1 VGLRWRGQIL
11 VFLFAMAIVISR
23 RPDVVR
29 HAQFYAE
36 DGAVW
41 FADAYNLGWVHSL
54 RLPAGG
60 YLNTLQRLVAAVALL
75 FPLRYAPLVL
85 NVFGIAI
92 QAAPAWFLL
101 TRRCANWGSLP
112 ARGLQAALYLA
123 LPNSHEVHVV
133 ITNAQFHFALMAFLV
148 AISEPPVNWGWKVF
162 DVFVLLINGL
172 SGPFG
177 IILLPLIVLYWWIR
191 RQGWLLVAAGVVAP
205 AVAIQLGELLFGG
218 YAARATGGHLGATPL
233 LFARILA
240 GQVYLASLIG
250 ENSFAMHAGLLK
262 TLLVTIAG
270 SALLVYCMVKGSL
283 PLRLFIVFG
292 LVLFAASLSRPLV
305 ASQNPQWEVLTT
317 IKSMRYWFFPM
328 LGVVWSLVWCAV
340 QQRSR
345 VQMAAV
351 VALVVSLYGIRH
363 DWRYPPYKDER
374 FGEYVGKFAAAP
386 AGSVVKIPIFPDGVV
401 MELHKK

>member
-11 VFLFAMAIVISR
+11 VFLLAVLIVISR

-54 RLPAGG
+54 TLPAGG

-75 FPLRYAPLVL
+75 FPLRFAPLVL
-85 NVFGIAI
+85 NVFGIVI

-101 TRRCANWGSLP
+101 TRRCANWGTLP
-112 ARGLQAALYLA
+112 ARGLQAAIYLA

-133 ITNAQFHFALMAFLV
+133 ITNAQFHFALLAFLV
-148 AISEPPVNWGWKVF
+148 AISEPPVNWGWKAF
-162 DVFVLLINGL
+162 DVLVLVINGL

-177 IILLPLIVLYWWIR
+177 IILLPLLVVYWWIR
-191 RQGWLLVAAGVVAP
+191 RQGWLLIAAAVVTP
-205 AVAIQLGELLFGG
+205 AVAIQLGELFFGG
-218 YAARATGGHLGATPL
+218 YAARATGSNLGATPL

-250 ENSFAMHAGLLK
+250 ENSFAMHAGVWK
-262 TLLVTIAG
+262 TMVVAVAG
-270 SALLVYCMVKGSL
+270 SALLGYCLVKSTL

-305 ASQNPQWEVLTT
+305 ASPNPQWEVLTT

-328 LGVVWSLVWCAV
+328 LAVLWSLVWCAM
-340 QQRSR
+340 QKRSR
-345 VQMAAV
+345 LQMGAAF
-351 VALVVSLYGIRH
+351 ALFVSLYGIRH

-374 FGEYVGKFAAAP
+374 FGDYVAQFAVAP